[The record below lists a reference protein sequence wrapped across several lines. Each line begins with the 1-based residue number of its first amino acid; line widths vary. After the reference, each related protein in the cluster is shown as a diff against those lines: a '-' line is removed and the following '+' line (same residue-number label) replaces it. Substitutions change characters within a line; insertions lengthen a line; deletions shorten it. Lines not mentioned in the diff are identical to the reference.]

1 MKTLKF
7 KTNIN
12 CSGCVKGV
20 SPALNGEKEIAH
32 WEVDTNDP
40 DKILTV
46 STATLTP
53 EEVEETV
60 KKAGFKAEKIG

>member
-12 CSGCVKGV
+12 CSGCIRSVT
-20 SPALNGEKEIAH
+20 PFLDNEKEIAH
-32 WEVDTNDP
+32 WEVDTVNP

-46 STATLTP
+46 STSTLTAD
-53 EEVEETV
+53 EVEEVV
-60 KKAGFKAEKIG
+60 KKAGYKAEEI

>member
-12 CSGCVKGV
+12 CSGCIRSV
-20 SPALNGEKEIAH
+20 SPHLDNEKEIAH
-32 WEVDTNDP
+32 WEVDIANP

-46 STATLTP
+46 STDTLTA
-53 EEVEETV
+53 EEVENTV
-60 KKAGFKAEKIG
+60 KKAGYKAETL

>member
-12 CSGCVKGV
+12 CSGCIRSV
-20 SPALNGEKEIAH
+20 SPHLDGEKEIAH
-32 WEVDTNDP
+32 WEVDINNP

-46 STATLTP
+46 STSTLSA
-53 EEVEETV
+53 EEVENTV
-60 KKAGFKAEKIG
+60 KKAGFKAEAV

>member
-12 CSGCVKGV
+12 CSGCIRSV
-20 SPALNGEKEIAH
+20 SPHLDNEKEIAH
-32 WEVDTNDP
+32 WEVNIADP

-46 STATLTP
+46 STSTLTA
-53 EEVEETV
+53 EEVENAV
-60 KKAGFKAEKIG
+60 KKAGFKAEAL

>member
-12 CSGCVKGV
+12 CSGCVRSV
-20 SPALNGEKEIAH
+20 SPHLDNEKEIAH
-32 WEVDTNDP
+32 WEVNIADP

-46 STATLTP
+46 STSTLSA
-53 EEVEETV
+53 EEVEKAV
-60 KKAGFKAEKIG
+60 KKAGFKAEAL

>member
-12 CSGCVKGV
+12 CSGCIRSVTPFLD
-20 SPALNGEKEIAH
+20 SEKEIAH
-32 WEVDTNDP
+32 WEVDINNP

-46 STATLTP
+46 STGTLTAD
-53 EEVEETV
+53 EVEDVV
-60 KKAGFKAEKIG
+60 KKAGYKADEI

>member
-12 CSGCVKGV
+12 CSGCIRSV
-20 SPALNGEKEIAH
+20 SPHLDNEKEIAH
-32 WEVDTNDP
+32 WEVNTADP

-46 STATLTP
+46 STDTLTA
-53 EEVEETV
+53 EEVADTV
-60 KKAGFKAEKIG
+60 KKAGFKAEAL

>member
-12 CSGCVKGV
+12 CSGCIRSV
-20 SPALNGEKEIAH
+20 SPHLDGEKEIAH
-32 WEVDTNDP
+32 WEVDINDP

-46 STATLTP
+46 STTTLSA
-53 EEVEETV
+53 EEVENTV
-60 KKAGFKAEKIG
+60 KKAGFKAAAV